1 MHVLSVAGCKKQR
14 ARGVIW
20 AILWFTRAHATQS
33 EVIRAILLGKN
44 GGPNRLK
51 RQMYIR
57 NIEMKT
63 PATISESCSSPS
75 CTRRKKEGRGFR
87 GKIKDMNT

>member
-1 MHVLSVAGCKKQR
+1 M
-14 ARGVIW
+14 
-20 AILWFTRAHATQS
+20 
-33 EVIRAILLGKN
+33 LGKN